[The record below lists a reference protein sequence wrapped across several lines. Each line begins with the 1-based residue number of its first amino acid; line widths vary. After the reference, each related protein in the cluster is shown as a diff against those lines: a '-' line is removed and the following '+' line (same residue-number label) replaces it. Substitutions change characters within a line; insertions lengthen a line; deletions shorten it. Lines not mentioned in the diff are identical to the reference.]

1 MNIDPANW
9 TTVNKLLDEALQRP
23 ESDRADWLQSLKPE
37 YAEFEIILRRLLSR
51 VSNAKTHDFLEQFPS
66 IAAAFPPAP
75 ASDQRV
81 GPYRLIRQLGEG
93 GMASVWL
100 AERAD
105 GLIERQVALKLPH
118 GPWASA
124 GLAER
129 MARER
134 QILAALDHRN
144 IAKLFDAG
152 LSANG
157 QPYLALEYIEGLPI
171 DEFCASTNNGEPR
184 ETKARLR
191 LFLQVASAVAYAHG
205 KLVLH
210 RDLKPAN
217 ILVDSD
223 GSVRLLDFGVAKLL
237 EGGETRESRLTEL
250 SGRALTPD
258 YASPEQIVG
267 EPLTV
272 ASDVYSLGVVLF
284 ELLTGESPYRLTRDS
299 RGALEDA
306 IVRAESV
313 RPSDVAR
320 HESRRRIRGD
330 LDTIVLKALKK
341 EPNDRYATVNTF
353 AEDVGRHLDDRP
365 VLARPDN
372 VSYRFKK
379 FVVRNKLG
387 VAAVT
392 IVCFAVLA
400 GTSAAVWQAREAM
413 RQRDI
418 AQQQQQRAENVKSLV
433 VGIFRDAD
441 PDQNGGLRPSVNEL
455 LRQAAKKIEIA
466 TIDDPRVRAEMFRV
480 LGSSLV
486 STKDF
491 DAAKRVLDVAAEDA
505 QSGFAPDDIDRLR
518 LHVLRGDLLRYL
530 GHVTAWRAELDQVE
544 PYLDVLKKAAPED
557 YVTALKAR
565 AHWEIHTARYAAA
578 NHWATRAHDAAAEL
592 LGEGS
597 QGYVRTLTM
606 LATTYTHLRE
616 AAPALEFARRS
627 HQGAMSLHQNN
638 TKHPI
643 VIDSRRVLALAYDIS
658 GQPERAITELE
669 TAVHDGAAIWGP
681 SNATVGYYFQFLSN
695 VQRRLGLLEE
705 SVASAR
711 ESLAIANVNDV
722 AVDSL
727 EYLGREHCL
736 AMALLASSRVDDAEP
751 LLRTIT
757 NKASDL
763 LGPTHPR
770 FRLIASD
777 HALSEAI
784 RGDAHAALDRISK
797 LDLLGGDNQSPE
809 FVHALIIKGA
819 SERLAGDSAGAIRT
833 LVNALEFDP
842 TKFRDNDRAEAML
855 YLGLAQ
861 LEAGNHQ
868 EAEFRLRE
876 GLELLKTIGHRS
888 SPLKDDAIAA
898 LARVR
903 ALLGSVPETANSL
916 LLLRQK
922 PMFRR

>member
-330 LDTIVLKALKK
+330 LDST
-341 EPNDRYATVNTF
+341 
-353 AEDVGRHLDDRP
+353 
-365 VLARPDN
+365 
-372 VSYRFKK
+372 
-379 FVVRNKLG
+379 
-387 VAAVT
+387 
-392 IVCFAVLA
+392 
-400 GTSAAVWQAREAM
+400 
-413 RQRDI
+413 
-418 AQQQQQRAENVKSLV
+418 
-433 VGIFRDAD
+433 
-441 PDQNGGLRPSVNEL
+441 LR
-455 LRQAAKKIEIA
+455 
-466 TIDDPRVRAEMFRV
+466 
-480 LGSSLV
+480 
-486 STKDF
+486 
-491 DAAKRVLDVAAEDA
+491 
-505 QSGFAPDDIDRLR
+505 
-518 LHVLRGDLLRYL
+518 
-530 GHVTAWRAELDQVE
+530 
-544 PYLDVLKKAAPED
+544 
-557 YVTALKAR
+557 
-565 AHWEIHTARYAAA
+565 
-578 NHWATRAHDAAAEL
+578 
-592 LGEGS
+592 
-597 QGYVRTLTM
+597 
-606 LATTYTHLRE
+606 
-616 AAPALEFARRS
+616 
-627 HQGAMSLHQNN
+627 
-638 TKHPI
+638 
-643 VIDSRRVLALAYDIS
+643 
-658 GQPERAITELE
+658 
-669 TAVHDGAAIWGP
+669 
-681 SNATVGYYFQFLSN
+681 
-695 VQRRLGLLEE
+695 
-705 SVASAR
+705 
-711 ESLAIANVNDV
+711 
-722 AVDSL
+722 
-727 EYLGREHCL
+727 
-736 AMALLASSRVDDAEP
+736 
-751 LLRTIT
+751 
-757 NKASDL
+757 
-763 LGPTHPR
+763 
-770 FRLIASD
+770 
-777 HALSEAI
+777 
-784 RGDAHAALDRISK
+784 
-797 LDLLGGDNQSPE
+797 
-809 FVHALIIKGA
+809 
-819 SERLAGDSAGAIRT
+819 
-833 LVNALEFDP
+833 
-842 TKFRDNDRAEAML
+842 
-855 YLGLAQ
+855 
-861 LEAGNHQ
+861 
-868 EAEFRLRE
+868 
-876 GLELLKTIGHRS
+876 
-888 SPLKDDAIAA
+888 
-898 LARVR
+898 
-903 ALLGSVPETANSL
+903 
-916 LLLRQK
+916 
-922 PMFRR
+922 